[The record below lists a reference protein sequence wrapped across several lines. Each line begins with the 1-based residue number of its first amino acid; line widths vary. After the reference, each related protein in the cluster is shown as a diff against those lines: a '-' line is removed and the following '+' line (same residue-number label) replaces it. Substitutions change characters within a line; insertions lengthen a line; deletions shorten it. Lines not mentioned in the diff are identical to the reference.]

1 MPCIEAVAETL
12 LFLALFMNKVII
24 FLWIEFPGKRDR
36 GNRKSILPCPAFY
49 SKHTAAAAKSLKSQS
64 LARKFPHLQLYVITG
79 CGWLQLR
86 HGNEHKWKIA
96 ASSKVTGSCQV
107 DCLHTIWEAVYL
119 PCSMKSTSMLLL
131 GRVIC
136 FKNPSP
142 TFLGKSSW

>member
-24 FLWIEFPGKRDR
+24 FLWIESPGKRDR

-49 SKHTAAAAKSLKSQS
+49 SKHTAAAESLKSQS

-79 CGWLQLR
+79 CGRLQLR

-96 ASSKVTGSCQV
+96 ASSKVTGCCQV
-107 DCLHTIWEAVYL
+107 DCLHT
-119 PCSMKSTSMLLL
+119 T
-131 GRVIC
+131 
-136 FKNPSP
+136 
-142 TFLGKSSW
+142 